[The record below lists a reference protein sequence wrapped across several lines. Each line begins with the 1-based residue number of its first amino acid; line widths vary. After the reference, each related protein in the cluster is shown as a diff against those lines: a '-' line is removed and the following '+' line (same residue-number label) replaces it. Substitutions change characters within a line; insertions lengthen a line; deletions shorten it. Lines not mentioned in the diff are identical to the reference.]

1 MKKTYLII
9 LAGFILC
16 TTFGLFLYF
25 QKPTVM
31 AEGSLDGKLIVM
43 NENSWTLQF
52 SERVRESTINNKNIV
67 VKDSE
72 GHAVAVTFE
81 LSDDRKTLTIHP
93 PAGGYPEEPRH
104 FTLSITSGVKTNLGF
119 SYDGDTEFTFAV
131 TEDIP
136 SIASKEELAQYFQT
150 IIKKQKLQQR
160 HSEFSLFGNS
170 NTESSEDK
178 AASAGGESSGSEHS
192 ETNNQVQGVDEGDIV
207 KTDGTYIYQVVN
219 QQLVISRA
227 VPADSMKMVS
237 RLTFKENIQPQ
248 HLFLEKDKVVII
260 GNSWSH
266 EAVEATEKIMPRPM
280 NGSTVAMIYDI
291 SNKEKPS
298 LVRKVAVE
306 GHYMTSRKIEDTLY
320 FVSSLYPDYWL
331 ADKNPE
337 VDLRPRVMD
346 SAEGEEVK
354 AIPAARINYFP
365 QSMQPNYTMIAALD
379 IENPKAEFNVQ
390 SYLGSGNGIYMS
402 KENLYIAVEKME
414 DPERWDVSST
424 EVYKFGV
431 KDSEITYKAS
441 GKVPGRILNQFSMDE
456 HEGYFRMA
464 TTDGEVWNDD
474 KPSSNALYI
483 LDENMKKTGE
493 VTNLAK
499 GERIYSVRFM
509 GDKAYIVTFKQ
520 VDPLFVIDTA
530 DPEQP
535 KVLGE
540 LKIPG
545 FSTYLHPIDENHLI
559 GFGFDTKIMDDGKS
573 FNEEPR
579 IIRSGMKLSLF
590 DITDFHNPKEADT
603 EIIGGRGT
611 HSYLLE
617 DHKALFH
624 EPSRNLYGFPISVY
638 HDKEGSEYEQVFDYQ
653 GALLYEI
660 TPEKGI
666 ERKAKLAEDDQ
677 KQKDVYENWEN
688 NIQRLLYI
696 NDTVYTLSNSR
707 IDAYSLNDF
716 TKESSLLLQ

>member
-1 MKKTYLII
+1 MKKRLII
-9 LAGFILC
+9 LAGIVLC
-16 TTFGLFLYF
+16 AAFGLFLYL
-25 QKPTVM
+25 QKPVVM

-43 NENSWTLQF
+43 NENTWNLQF
-52 SERVRESTINNKNIV
+52 SEPVRESTVNNKTVV
-67 VKDSE
+67 VKDSD
-72 GHAVAVTFE
+72 GHPVEVSFE
-81 LSDDRKTLTIHP
+81 LSDDRKTLFVHP

-104 FTLSITSGVKTNLGF
+104 FTISINSGVKTNLGF
-119 SYDGDTEFTFAV
+119 AYGGDTKLTFAV

-136 SIASKEELAQYFQT
+136 SIASKEELTRYFQT
-150 IIKKQKLQQR
+150 IIKRQKLEQK
-160 HSEFSLFGNS
+160 HAEFSLFGNS
-170 NTESSEDK
+170 EAESTEDK
-178 AASAGGESSGSEHS
+178 AASGGAEGSGYS
-192 ETNNQVQGVDEGDIV
+192 ETNNQVHGVDEGDIV
-207 KTDGTYIYQVVN
+207 KTDGTYMYQVVN
-219 QQLVISRA
+219 QKLVISQA
-227 VPADSMKMVS
+227 VPADKMNIVS
-237 RLTFKENIQPQ
+237 QVTFEENVQPQ
-248 HLFLEKDKVVII
+248 HLFLEKDKVVVI

-266 EAVEATEKIMPRPM
+266 EAVEAAEKIMPRPI

-298 LVRKVAVE
+298 LVRKAAVE
-306 GHYMTSRKIEDTLY
+306 GHYMTSRKIEGTLY
-320 FVSSLYPDYWL
+320 FVSNLYPDYWL
-331 ADKNPE
+331 ADKTPDI
-337 VDLRPRVMD
+337 DLRPRVMD
-346 SAEGEEVK
+346 SLEGEEAK
-354 AIPAARINYFP
+354 AVSAGSIKFFP
-365 QSMQPNYTMIAALD
+365 QSPQPNFTLIAALD
-379 IENPKAEFNVQ
+379 INNPKAEFNVQ
-390 SYLGSGNGIYMS
+390 TYLGSGNGLYMS
-402 KENLYIAVEKME
+402 KDNLYIAVEKIK
-414 DPERWDVSST
+414 DPTRWEVAST

-431 KDSEITYKAS
+431 KDSHIKYKAS
-441 GKVPGRILNQFSMDE
+441 GEVPGRILNQFSMDE
-456 HEGYFRMA
+456 HEGYFRIA

-573 FNEEPR
+573 FNGEPR
-579 IIRSGMKLSLF
+579 IIRSGMKISLF
-590 DITDFHNPKEADT
+590 DITDFHHPKEADT
-603 EIIGGRGT
+603 EIIGGTGT

-624 EPSRNLYGFPISVY
+624 EPSRHLYGFPISVY

-677 KQKDVYENWEN
+677 GQKDIYENWED

-696 NDTVYTLSNSR
+696 NDYVYTLSNSK
-707 IDAYSLNDF
+707 IDAYSLDDF
-716 TKESSLLLQ
+716 KKESSLLIQ

>member
-1 MKKTYLII
+1 MKKLYLVI
-9 LAGFILC
+9 LAGVVLC
-16 TTFGLFLYF
+16 AAIGVFLYL
-25 QKPTVM
+25 QKPSVV
-31 AEGSLDGKLIVM
+31 AEGSVDGRLVVM
-43 NENSWTLQF
+43 DENSWSLHF
-52 SERVRESTINNKNIV
+52 SDPVKETTINNETIEV
-67 VKDSE
+67 SDSDGNPVE
-72 GHAVAVTFE
+72 VRYE
-81 LSDDRKTLTIHP
+81 LSRDRKTLHIHP
-93 PAGGYPEEPRH
+93 PDAGYPEEPRH
-104 FTLSITSGVKTNLGF
+104 FILSITSGVKTNLGF
-119 SYDGDTEFTFAV
+119 SYGGDTKLTFAV

-136 SIASKEELAQYFQT
+136 SIASKRELTEYFQT
-150 IIKKQKLQQR
+150 IIKKQKVEQKN
-160 HSEFSLFGNS
+160 EKFSLFGRS
-170 NTESSEDK
+170 EAESSEDK
-178 AASAGGESSGSEHS
+178 ATSGGGEGSGSGHS

-207 KTDGTYIYQVVN
+207 KTDGTYMYQVVN
-219 QQLVISRA
+219 QELVISKA
-227 VPADSMKMVS
+227 VPADSMEITSK
-237 RLTFKENIQPQ
+237 LKFEENIQPL
-248 HLFLEKDKVVII
+248 HLFLDKDKVVVL

-266 EAVEATEKIMPRPM
+266 EAVEAAVKTMPRPI
-280 NGSTVAMIYDI
+280 NGSTVAMIYDV
-291 SNKEKPS
+291 SNKKNPS
-298 LVRKVAVE
+298 LIRKVAVE
-306 GHYMTSRKIEDTLY
+306 GHYMTSRKIEGTIY
-320 FVSSLYPDYWL
+320 FVSNLYPDYWL
-331 ADKNPE
+331 AGKNPE
-337 VDLRPRVMD
+337 IDLRPRVMD
-346 SAEGEEVK
+346 SLEGEDAR
-354 AIPAARINYFP
+354 AIPATRIKYFP
-365 QSMQPNYTMIAALD
+365 QSEQPNYTMIAALD
-379 IENPKAEFNVQ
+379 IENPKAGFNVQ
-390 SYLGSGNGIYMS
+390 TYLGSGNAIYMS
-402 KENLYIAVEKME
+402 KENLYIAVDKME
-414 DPERWDVSST
+414 DASRWDVSST

-431 KDSEITYKAS
+431 KDSEIAYKAS

-456 HEGYFRMA
+456 HEGYFRIA

-579 IIRSGMKLSLF
+579 IIRSGMKISLF

-611 HSYLLE
+611 HSYLLD

-624 EPSRNLYGFPISVY
+624 EPARNLYGFPISVY

-666 ERKAKLAEDDQ
+666 ELKAKLAGDDKGQ
-677 KQKDVYENWEN
+677 KEIYETWEN

-696 NDTVYTLSNSR
+696 DDYVYTLSNSK
-707 IDAYSLNDF
+707 IDSYSLDDF